1 MLGSARDT
9 PHCGSK
15 LPPVLANKQMSG
27 KDQIQTASSP
37 KQLPPHPGA
46 RPPRSIAEK
55 FIKAVEMRF
64 AAQGLLT
71 VCQGDFHP
79 DVQELKLWDL
89 SKLPVVPSDH
99 SQYLRLLE
107 LRMRYERENDKIQT
121 QARNIT
127 LRAWTNITN
136 QIMSSCEESHPALFN
151 DIHEAVSY
159 THLTLPTIC
168 SV

>member
-79 DVQELKLWDL
+79 DVQELKLWE
-89 SKLPVVPSDH
+89 VEH
-99 SQYLRLLE
+99 A
-107 LRMRYERENDKIQT
+107 REQV
-121 QARNIT
+121 R
-127 LRAWTNITN
+127 
-136 QIMSSCEESHPALFN
+136 ESPGEVFP
-151 DIHEAVSY
+151 IGVSVGKAN
-159 THLTLPTIC
+159 TV
-168 SV
+168 S